1 MELNQIE
8 SEIIVLIKDILDNQ
22 KIKETIDQNTP
33 LIGEESLLDSMN
45 LVELCLALEDKSL
58 KIGFEF
64 DWTSENAMSKSK
76 GMFSTV
82 KTLAEEFN
90 NQAIR
95 KK

>member
-1 MELNQIE
+1 MELNQII
-8 SEIIVLIKDILDNQ
+8 SEITTIIKDILDEQ
-22 KIKETIDQNTP
+22 KIEEVIDQNTP
-33 LIGEESLLDSMN
+33 LIGENSYLDSMN
-45 LVELCLALEDKSL
+45 LVEICLALEDKSAEL
-58 KIGFEF
+58 GFEF

-76 GMFSTV
+76 GMFRNV